1 MIRHAWHFA
10 CVLSL
15 AFGSSTAAWGG
26 VTLEDRLEPLIESH
40 QGKVAVAVVHL
51 ETGESFRRDADEPM
65 PTASL
70 IKFPVMIEAYRQAEA
85 GDVDLDGTITLEEDD
100 KVPGSGVLTQHFSD
114 GATFPLR
121 DAVRLM
127 IAFSDNTATN
137 LVLDAIGL
145 PSTAETMVAM
155 GYPETKIHSKVYRRD
170 TSVFPERSPRYGLGS
185 TTADDMVDLLGK
197 LHRKELV
204 SASASEAMYK
214 HLINCQDESMFKRG
228 LPEGTR
234 FAHKTGYVA
243 DVRTS
248 AGIIETS
255 GGPVA
260 VCVLTSENEDT
271 RYADDNAALR
281 LIGEVAREVYNHFT
295 RLPDDEERDE
305 AEGPPAFRIG
315 DTGDA
320 VESLQRRLNAR
331 LEPSPGLAVDGDF
344 GPGTEAALI
353 RFQEE
358 NDLPANGIADSET
371 MEALGPESEG
381 KPPVP
386 SPDEVNNRAA
396 PKEPADS
403 LEGPPLV
410 TAEGWVILDAET
422 GEVVAGGDE
431 DQPLDMASTTK
442 IMTAAV
448 VLGLAEADPEVLD
461 EVVTF
466 TPRADGTVGSTS
478 GVKAGERV
486 KVGELLYG
494 LLLPSGND
502 ASVALAE
509 HFGARLGAP
518 GDAPDEIDP
527 LARFVAAMN
536 REAEDLGLSESR
548 FANPHGLTAPGH
560 HASALDLA
568 RLARHLLDDDRFAAI
583 VSTSEHA
590 CTLYN
595 LVNEGRNV
603 VWTNTNRLLPIE
615 GYEGVK
621 TGTTNAAGACLV
633 ALGHRGDTALIVV
646 VLGSDSSD
654 ARYVDARNL
663 FRWAWSTVAASS
675 ESSAAAPSASSGT
688 R

>member
-1 MIRHAWHFA
+1 MIRHSWHLA
-10 CVLSL
+10 CVLLFGL
-15 AFGSSTAAWGG
+15 ASSTAARGDS
-26 VTLEDRLEPLIESH
+26 TLEDRLGPLIESH
-40 QGKVAVAVVHL
+40 RGKVAVAVVHL
-51 ETGESFRRDADEPM
+51 ETGESFRADADVPM

-70 IKFPVMIEAYRQAEA
+70 VKFPVMIETYRQSEA
-85 GDVDLDGTITLEEDD
+85 GDVDLDALTTLDEDD

-145 PSTAETMVAM
+145 PSTAETMEAM
-155 GYPETKIHSKVYRRD
+155 GYPETKIHSQVYRRD
-170 TSVFPERSPRYGLGS
+170 TSVFPDRSERFGLGS
-185 TTADDMVDLLGK
+185 TTADDMVGLLGR

-204 SASASEAMYK
+204 SEAASEAMYE
-214 HLINCQDESMFKRG
+214 HLLNCQDEAMLKRY

-234 FAHKTGYVA
+234 VAHKTGSVSE
-243 DVRTS
+243 VRTS

-260 VCVLTSENEDT
+260 VCVLTSKNEDT
-271 RYADDNAALR
+271 RWVKDNAAER

-295 RLPDDEERDE
+295 RLPTEEERDE
-305 AEGPPAFRIG
+305 AQGPPALRIG
-315 DTGDA
+315 ATGDE
-320 VESLQRRLNAR
+320 VESIQRRLNAR

-353 RFQEE
+353 RFQNE
-358 NDLPANGIADSET
+358 NDLPANGIADSKT
-371 MEALGPESEG
+371 LEALGPEPEG
-381 KPPVP
+381 EPPVP
-386 SPDEVNNRAA
+386 TPDEVNNRTDS
-396 PKEPADS
+396 KEPAET
-403 LEGPPLV
+403 LGGPPLV
-410 TAEGWVILDAET
+410 TADGWVILDAET
-422 GEVVAGGDE
+422 GDVVAGGSE
-431 DQPLDMASTTK
+431 DKPLDNASTTK

-448 VLGLAEADPEVLD
+448 VLGLAEIDPDVLD

-486 KVGELLYG
+486 TVGELLFG

-518 GDAPDEIDP
+518 EDAPAEIDP
-527 LARFVAAMN
+527 LARFVDAMN
-536 REAEDLGLSESR
+536 REAEDLGLSETH
-548 FANPHGLTAPGH
+548 FANPHGLTAPDH
-560 HASALDLA
+560 RASALDLA
-568 RLARHLLDDDRFAAI
+568 RLARHLLDIDRFAEI
-583 VSTSEHA
+583 VSTREHG

-595 LVNEGRNV
+595 AENEGRNV
-603 VWTNTNRLLPIE
+603 VWTNTNRLLSIE

-633 ALGHRGDTALIVV
+633 SFGHRGDDALIVV

-663 FRWAWSTVAASS
+663 FRWAWSTSDAPS
-675 ESSAAAPSASSGT
+675 ESSVDAAPASNGS